1 MKFVIYLLLAI
12 ATLAAQEMPKTDTVV
27 AIIDGKPLT
36 AGELLGLLR
45 LSGPQALQ
53 NFKTN
58 PEAYLRQIAHM
69 RYLSAQAEKNKLD
82 QKSPYKDQLAFNRQ
96 LVLFNAQAQTYFDD
110 LTVSPDEQKQFYEA
124 NKDRYREVQVKAI
137 YVAFSK
143 VALGGG
149 GGTSLTEDQARE
161 KALGLAKKIRG
172 GADFVKL
179 VKENSDDRA
188 SAAKDGD
195 YGVIRQSDKIDPSI
209 LKAIFALKAGQISDP
224 VRSTNGFY
232 IFRAE
237 RNDYKPFDQVKDDI
251 FIEIKRNQQKA
262 YLDQTR
268 DGRQVKIENADA
280 LRALAPK

>member
-1 MKFVIYLLLAI
+1 MKSVIYLLLAI
-12 ATLAAQEMPKTDTVV
+12 ATLAAQEMPKSDTVV

-69 RYLSAQAEKNKLD
+69 RYLSAEAEKNKLD
-82 QKSPYKDQLAFNRQ
+82 QKSPYQDQLEFNRQ
-96 LVLFNAQAQTYFDD
+96 LVLFNAQAQTFFDN
-110 LTVSPDEQKQFYEA
+110 LTVSPDEQKHFYEV

-143 VALGGG
+143 VAVGGG

-161 KALGLAKKIRG
+161 KAVGLVKQIRA

-179 VKENSDDRA
+179 VKENSDDRS

-195 YGVIRQSDKIDPSI
+195 YGVIRQSDKIDASI
-209 LKAIFALKAGQISDP
+209 LKAIFALKPGEISDP

-237 RNDYKPFDQVKDDI
+237 KNDYKPFDQVKDDI

-262 YLDQTR
+262 YLDRTR